1 MLNRRSLLPGAFV
14 VMALSG
20 CTDEPAGPQ
29 DSAEVQ
35 LVVISGNS
43 QAGPAGQEL
52 PLPLVAEVLTP
63 AGKPLA
69 DALVTYR
76 VVAGGG
82 RMYAGAA
89 RTNVLGRVQDYWTL
103 GPVAGTPQTIEVRAV
118 RSGVKRVYAT
128 FNATATPPSA
138 PRAEP

>member
-1 MLNRRSLLPGAFV
+1 MLKRRSLLMGACV

-20 CTDEPAGPQ
+20 CTDEPAGPE
-29 DSAEVQ
+29 DAAAVQ

-52 PLPLVAEVLTP
+52 PLPLVAEVQNPSGTP
-63 AGKPLA
+63 LVNV
-69 DALVTYR
+69 LVTFR

-82 RMYAGAA
+82 RMYAGSA
-89 RTNVLGRVQDYWTL
+89 RTNAQGRVQDYWTL
-103 GPVAGTPQTIEVRAV
+103 GPVAGSPQTLEVRAV
-118 RSGVKRVYAT
+118 RGGVKRVYAT

-138 PRAEP
+138 PQAQP